1 MMQVNIYYGGRG
13 LIEDPTI
20 YVINKL
26 TEVLKE
32 LRVEVTRYNLY
43 EEKHSMSALTRTLKE
58 CDGVVLAATVEW
70 MGIGGL
76 LQQFLDDCWL
86 YADKEHLGS
95 VYMLPVVTS
104 MTYGEKDAEYSLI
117 KAWDMLG
124 GISCR
129 GISAYVENHVEFET
143 NPEYG
148 FLIEKEA
155 ESLYRAISQ
164 KRASFPCS
172 SNAVKK
178 NVLRKNTLDLT
189 PQESEQLSV
198 YASNDSY
205 VKKQKEDIE
214 ELAQLFKEML
224 GDTEGKSDEKTEKS
238 EQTEQTEKI
247 GKTGKIEKA
256 GKTEQIEQTGKIKE
270 QKKPPRENPQ
280 VRAEAGR
287 ESKTA
292 EAAIRREYENGFT
305 ELLPQ
310 REEQADK
317 AEKDRMVSRLHSR
330 FRKGLGIAASFYFI
344 FTDGGKNLVVE
355 VQEDALHC
363 YYGKKED
370 AQVIAKTTTAVFES
384 LLAGDL
390 SMQKAFMT
398 GVLTAKG
405 NFKTLRSFDSLFAL
419 N

>member
-1 MMQVNIYYGGRG
+1 MMRVNIYYGGRG

-32 LRVEVTRYNLY
+32 LRVEIKRYNLH

-58 CDGVVLAATVEW
+58 CEGVILATTVEW
-70 MGIGGL
+70 LGIGGL
-76 LQQFLDDCWL
+76 MQQFLDDCWL
-86 YADKEHLGS
+86 YADKDHLAN

-104 MTYGEKDAEYSLI
+104 MTYGEKDAEYALI

-124 GISCR
+124 GVSCR

-143 NPEYG
+143 NPDYG

-155 ESLYRAISQ
+155 ESLYRSISQ
-164 KRASFPCS
+164 KRTTFPCS

-224 GDTEGKSDEKTEKS
+224 GDTEGKAEKAEKSEKVEKAGNEEKTETFKEIKMPAETKVSS
-238 EQTEQTEKI
+238 E
-247 GKTGKIEKA
+247 A
-256 GKTEQIEQTGKIKE
+256 
-270 QKKPPRENPQ
+270 
-280 VRAEAGR
+280 RAER
-287 ESKTA
+287 IKPS
-292 EAAIRREYENGFT
+292 AA
-305 ELLPQ
+305 Q
-310 REEQADK
+310 RIMPPADVNT
-317 AEKDRMVSRLHSR
+317 DRLERDKFFAQFQDR
-330 FRKGLGIAASFYFI
+330 FRRGTGITASFSI
-344 FTDGGKNLVVE
+344 LFTDDSKNLVIE
-355 VQEDALHC
+355 VNGDEINCYHGTKADA
-363 YYGKKED
+363 D
-370 AQVIAKTTTAVFES
+370 VIAKTTTVVLDSMF
-384 LLAGDL
+384 AGEM

-405 NFKTLRSFDSLFAL
+405 NFKTLRSFDAIF
-419 N
+419 NFN